1 MALAA
6 IRHIIQRSEHG
17 GRVGQYG
24 VLFGG
29 GTFSDFSR
37 HPNKLVK
44 IGRYRSTA
52 AGAYQINY
60 PTWQEICAHVKLA
73 DFSPASQDAACDWL
87 ILRCGPVVDVIS
99 EDFERGC
106 KMLSGR
112 WASIPGNAYG
122 QPLTPLATL
131 RRWYDDFLA
140 GQK

>member
-1 MALAA
+1 MSLAA

-17 GRVGQYG
+17 GRVGQYD

-29 GTFSDFSR
+29 EIFADFSR

-60 PTWQEICAHVKLA
+60 PTWQEIQRALHLP
-73 DFSPASQDAACDWL
+73 DFSPASQDAACDFL
-87 ILRCGPVVDVIS
+87 IRKCGPVEDVMAV
-99 EDFERGC
+99 DFERGC
-106 KMLSGR
+106 KMIAKR
-112 WASIPGNAYG
+112 WASIPGNSYG

-131 RRWYDDFLA
+131 KRWYDEFIGTA
-140 GQK
+140 K